1 MPREV
6 CFAIIRSP
14 CVHVV
19 TPITADTG
27 LNMQVS
33 RLIPGVFPSGR
44 GDDRSAKVGLLSD
57 LPGLFPY
64 FAMGNIWVKMLSSER
79 S

>member
-19 TPITADTG
+19 TWITADTG

-33 RLIPGVFPSGR
+33 TVIPGSFPAAGVMI
-44 GDDRSAKVGLLSD
+44 GQQKVGLLSD

-64 FAMGNIWVKMLSSER
+64 FVTGNIWVKMLTSER